1 MEDDNT
7 MWEEYAQEAVQQA
20 WDSIE
25 YDEVRGVMLIPDR
38 DDPRR
43 GTTECKDI
51 DDVRIALAQI
61 YLSEWH
67 GYVPYDS
74 GEAVFEADEDGYVG
88 DFMSDNREAEE
99 FFESLSVKE
108 YEDELFDAKDSI
120 LPDHSRNLRIDLE
133 EINDELIRHLARHP
147 HLMRELDPRKFETL
161 IAELL
166 KAKGYEIELTQPSKD
181 GGRDILAIRR
191 DDIGT
196 ALTLVECKR
205 YAAHNKVGVE
215 IVRGLYGVLEAEKAT
230 RGLIA
235 TTSYFTKGATSF
247 RDTVQFRLGLADF
260 DVLRGMLSQFKKK
273 QT

>member
-1 MEDDNT
+1 MEDDDPV
-7 MWEEYAQEAVQQA
+7 WEEHAQEAVQQA

-25 YDEVRGVMLIPDR
+25 YDEVRGVILIPDK

-43 GTTECKDI
+43 EATECNDI
-51 DDVRIALAQI
+51 DDVRVALAQI

-88 DFMSDNREAEE
+88 DFMSDKPEAEE

-108 YEDELFDAKDSI
+108 YDDEIFDSKDFI
-120 LPDHSRNLRIDLE
+120 LPDHSKILRIDLE
-133 EINDELIRHLARHP
+133 EINDKLIKHLARHP
-147 HLMRELDPRKFETL
+147 HLMRELDPRKFEIL

-166 KAKGYEIELTQPSKD
+166 KDKGYEVELTQPSKD
-181 GGRDILAIRR
+181 GGYDILAIRR

-205 YAAHNKVGVE
+205 YAEDNKVGVE
-215 IVRGLYGVLEAEKAT
+215 IVRGLYGVLEAKKAT
-230 RGLIA
+230 QGLIA
-235 TTSYFTKGATSF
+235 TTSYFTKGATAF

-260 DVLRGMLSQFKKK
+260 DVLRGMLSQFKRFK
-273 QT
+273 